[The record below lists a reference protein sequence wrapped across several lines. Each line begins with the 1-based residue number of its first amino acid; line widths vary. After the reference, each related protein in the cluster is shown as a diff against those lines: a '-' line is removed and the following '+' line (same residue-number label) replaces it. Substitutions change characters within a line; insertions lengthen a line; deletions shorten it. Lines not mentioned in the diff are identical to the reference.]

1 MIISA
6 IVAVSKNGVIG
17 QNGQIP
23 WYLPADLKYFKK
35 ITMGHPVIMG
45 RKSFVSIGRPL
56 PGREN
61 IVITRDIYF
70 AASGCLV
77 ARNISEAIEIAAA
90 TGKEEVFIIGGGE
103 IYQQSI
109 ALWDKLYLTKVDL
122 DVSGDVFFPELDWQE
137 WEMISEEE
145 HQEDDRN
152 ECGYNFQ
159 IFTKKS
165 I

>member
-1 MIISA
+1 LIISA

-35 ITMGHPVIMG
+35 VTMGYPVIMG
-45 RKSFVSIGRPL
+45 RKSFISIGRPL

-70 AASGCLV
+70 VASGCFV

-109 ALWDKLYLTKVDL
+109 DLWDKLYLTKVDIE
-122 DVSGDVFFPELDWQE
+122 VEGDVFFPELNWEE
-137 WEMISEEE
+137 WEIVSEEK
-145 HQEDDRN
+145 HQGDDRN

>member
-1 MIISA
+1 MIVSA

-70 AASGCLV
+70 AASGCLI
-77 ARNISEAIEIAAA
+77 ARNIAEAIEIAAS
-90 TGKEEVFIIGGGE
+90 TGKKEAFIIGGGE

-109 ALWDKLYLTKVDL
+109 ALWDKLYLTRVDIE
-122 DVSGDVFFPELDWQE
+122 VKGDVFFPELDWEQ

-152 ECGYNFQ
+152 ECRYNFQ
-159 IFTKKS
+159 IFAKKS